1 MKKSFSYFLLV
12 FCFFSFVA
20 MPLLGKQKLQVIIFL
35 SEECPISQYYAK
47 EISRIDSIYKND
59 IELTCVFPMKSS
71 SNEKISK
78 FMKTFKA
85 NFRTTLD
92 TSQSIAKKYKATTTP
107 EVILI
112 SDGKIIYQGCIDDK
126 YAAVGIR
133 RSKVK
138 NHYLVAAINQ
148 ALLKKEIQNPTTK
161 TVGCSITYF

>member
-1 MKKSFSYFLLV
+1 MKTRFTFFLLAISI
-12 FCFFSFVA
+12 FSLFS
-20 MPLLGKQKLQVIIFL
+20 MQLICKEKLQVIIFL

-47 EISRIDSIYKND
+47 EISRIDSLYKND

-71 SNEKISK
+71 SNEKIAK

-85 NFRTTLD
+85 NFRTQLD

-112 SDGKIIYQGCIDDK
+112 SDNKIIYQGCIDDK
-126 YAAVGIR
+126 YTAVGVK

-138 NHYLVAAINQ
+138 NHYLVAAINLTLQ
-148 ALLKKEIQNPTTK
+148 KKEIQTPATK
-161 TVGCSITYF
+161 AIGCSITYF